1 MKVIQRLL
9 YTLIPLA
16 IHSSSSRRAK
26 CEQKGLEE
34 CKCDSE
40 GKVIDCR
47 EKKMSK
53 IPSTIPETVTSLYL
67 SSNNIKKIEQI
78 GDLTNLIYLNLD
90 SNQIDSIQFD
100 VFDNMDSLQRLVLSN
115 NNLSSLDD
123 DTFEWNPLRLEII
136 DLSFNKFKYIQH
148 FLFYDLERLQEIYL
162 QKNIIS
168 FIHPHAFQQLKEL
181 RKLDLSGNHL
191 KTFNPQWVQ
200 KLAANAMETMNF
212 SGNRWAC
219 DCGMTDAIKFLQS
232 EDAFWFTD
240 LVKKDGLYCTDAN
253 GKSNGKSVAKQTI
266 KSLTCNPPR
275 ITGISK
281 PSEISAGRSVLLRC
295 QATGSPEP
303 TISWIAPNEDVYRL
317 NSDNFKGVNVDEN
330 GDLLIQNLKKSD
342 EGKYI
347 CQASSNTGDQ
357 KNNVV
362 QVSTT
367 VTVKAASET
376 KQGRY
381 DGETESIDASDD
393 EKHEIFDT
401 SKHCPKGCTCL
412 AEQIDCSYPQQDGEG
427 GFSQKM
433 DSFPSI
439 PRDDTVL
446 SKITQLY
453 NLEGN
458 SIDQIPAD
466 VCGPFDTLHELRLN
480 DNEISEID
488 EDAFEGCQDL
498 KVLTLRKN
506 FLSEIPTETF
516 QDMPKLEILVLDEN
530 EIMMIGANSFNNL
543 PSLRWIYLRNNKI
556 RQINEMAFNRL
567 PRLDFM
573 HLEENYLSH
582 LQVNW
587 MDHLRADQ
595 KKHAVKSKSERG
607 EVKLFLDENPV
618 RCDCNLR
625 EFYNKAKK
633 EYGEMIDMEE
643 IVCDSP
649 AQFRDKMLDELTDDD
664 LKKCS
669 DEPDLIGVY
678 DPVEEESSGTLHLIL
693 GVLLGLMVS
702 VGGVYVYNRH
712 RRGQLIEGW
721 RDVAYRDISGGPS
734 EQVNTYPGADETQA
748 LTQNQ
753 PGNATEAYI

>member
-1 MKVIQRLL
+1 MTFFCKT
-9 YTLIPLA
+9 TL
-16 IHSSSSRRAK
+16 H
-26 CEQKGLEE
+26 
-34 CKCDSE
+34 
-40 GKVIDCR
+40 
-47 EKKMSK
+47 
-53 IPSTIPETVTSLYL
+53 
-67 SSNNIKKIEQI
+67 
-78 GDLTNLIYLNLD
+78 
-90 SNQIDSIQFD
+90 
-100 VFDNMDSLQRLVLSN
+100 
-115 NNLSSLDD
+115 
-123 DTFEWNPLRLEII
+123 
-136 DLSFNKFKYIQH
+136 IQH

-401 SKHCPKGCTCL
+401 SKHCPKGCTARLKNGLCRMP
-412 AEQIDCSYPQQDGEG
+412 QIA
-427 GFSQKM
+427 KM
-433 DSFPSI
+433 F
-439 PRDDTVL
+439 
-446 SKITQLY
+446 K
-453 NLEGN
+453 
-458 SIDQIPAD
+458 
-466 VCGPFDTLHELRLN
+466 
-480 DNEISEID
+480 
-488 EDAFEGCQDL
+488 
-498 KVLTLRKN
+498 
-506 FLSEIPTETF
+506 
-516 QDMPKLEILVLDEN
+516 
-530 EIMMIGANSFNNL
+530 
-543 PSLRWIYLRNNKI
+543 
-556 RQINEMAFNRL
+556 
-567 PRLDFM
+567 
-573 HLEENYLSH
+573 
-582 LQVNW
+582 
-587 MDHLRADQ
+587 
-595 KKHAVKSKSERG
+595 
-607 EVKLFLDENPV
+607 
-618 RCDCNLR
+618 
-625 EFYNKAKK
+625 KAKNAPK
-633 EYGEMIDMEE
+633 N
-643 IVCDSP
+643 P
-649 AQFRDKMLDELTDDD
+649 KKRPKKPKMPQNAIQ
-664 LKKCS
+664 KCS
-669 DEPDLIGVY
+669 LKRPK
-678 DPVEEESSGTLHLIL
+678 
-693 GVLLGLMVS
+693 
-702 VGGVYVYNRH
+702 
-712 RRGQLIEGW
+712 
-721 RDVAYRDISGGPS
+721 
-734 EQVNTYPGADETQA
+734 
-748 LTQNQ
+748 
-753 PGNATEAYI
+753 NAPRT